1 MQRDCLLISVD
12 VETTGFSFM
21 RNDLIEI
28 GACTRINGQ
37 LCRFDRLIQNQV
49 FIPSHI
55 QKLTGITT
63 QLINQQGKKPQNVI
77 RDFLVWVKEMK
88 IRSNTKKIVF
98 IGHNLIKFD
107 IPFLMRFFEKY
118 GQIHILNFYAAVD
131 TLVTVRHA
139 KSLPKHNLGTL
150 YKLAMGKTLLA
161 AHRADID
168 AQALLE
174 VYESAWFQQR
184 FALFITNQ
192 RQQAVTSEY
201 YERKHRLGK
210 LRSFVDRTGV
220 CRKCLKVVS
229 PYFEHVHIAPL

>member
-1 MQRDCLLISVD
+1 MHPNCLLISVD

-49 FIPSHI
+49 RIPRQI
-55 QKLTGITT
+55 QKLTGINT
-63 QLINQQGKKPQNVI
+63 QLLNQQGKKPQTVI

-88 IRSNTKKIVF
+88 IRANTNKIVF

-118 GQIHILNFYAAVD
+118 GQIQILKFHAAI
-131 TLVTVRHA
+131 VTVRHD

-150 YKLAMGKTLLA
+150 YKLALGKPLLA
-161 AHRADID
+161 AHRADVD

-184 FALFITNQ
+184 FGLFITNQ
-192 RQQAVTSEY
+192 TQRAVTSEY

-210 LRSFVDRTGV
+210 LRNYVNQTGV
-220 CRKCLKVVS
+220 CRSCLKVVS
-229 PYFEHVHIAPL
+229 PYFEHVHTVPW